1 MKDIIKK
8 SVLIV
13 NLEGFNGLRNRIIL
27 NFFIITLLT
36 VLQFQDIGT
45 QIIGNYFSVIWISI
59 NSYYIC
65 TIFLKGNKSAF
76 LLLSRLSNSKK
87 FFLLFSVSF
96 IINIPY
102 LFYIIIQL
110 FFLKAGILQIIYISM
125 LQYIFGIIFG
135 IITAFFYKKNIG
147 IGMVI
152 LLGFLN
158 FFKYNIYSYD
168 AYNHLFSISEM
179 LYSVNSTNI
188 TNILGFMLMIIFGIF
203 FSVILMD
210 QNNKYKKMKI
220 ITLIISLLSVYLFR
234 LYIELL
240 ESNKIEK
247 EKYKVVNVSNQKI
260 YYKGISEA
268 QAKNLGEIEIYFEEE
283 YNKITGTIENRK
295 IFIKKLFLTDIL
307 WTFKKNRIFPITFKD
322 NVIQINVLSDSMMN
336 FNNFYLLKNFIEE
349 TEKSFI
355 NKNYDRSNKYINHL
369 LEGFSIIVKK
379 NIGKELKSYSGNKI
393 EEYYNNDLKKI
404 FLSPSNKN
412 NFIKRIAMLIY
423 DKYPE
428 KSILFF
434 QIICKNKPKNDKEF
448 LILLKN
454 NFIMLYNDKDVKN
467 VIKEAKVE
475 IKL

>member
-13 NLEGFNGLRNRIIL
+13 NLEGFNGLRNRIML

-76 LLLSRLSNSKK
+76 LLLSRLSNFKK
-87 FFLLFSVSF
+87 IFLLFSVSF

-147 IGMVI
+147 IGMII

-188 TNILGFMLMIIFGIF
+188 TNILGFILMIIF
-203 FSVILMD
+203 
-210 QNNKYKKMKI
+210 
-220 ITLIISLLSVYLFR
+220 
-234 LYIELL
+234 
-240 ESNKIEK
+240 
-247 EKYKVVNVSNQKI
+247 
-260 YYKGISEA
+260 
-268 QAKNLGEIEIYFEEE
+268 
-283 YNKITGTIENRK
+283 
-295 IFIKKLFLTDIL
+295 
-307 WTFKKNRIFPITFKD
+307 
-322 NVIQINVLSDSMMN
+322 
-336 FNNFYLLKNFIEE
+336 
-349 TEKSFI
+349 
-355 NKNYDRSNKYINHL
+355 
-369 LEGFSIIVKK
+369 
-379 NIGKELKSYSGNKI
+379 
-393 EEYYNNDLKKI
+393 
-404 FLSPSNKN
+404 
-412 NFIKRIAMLIY
+412 
-423 DKYPE
+423 
-428 KSILFF
+428 
-434 QIICKNKPKNDKEF
+434 
-448 LILLKN
+448 
-454 NFIMLYNDKDVKN
+454 
-467 VIKEAKVE
+467 
-475 IKL
+475 